1 MLEYLLIW
9 CLLFVVLKYDLK
21 QNTINSIVRSTCFTL
36 LSYVMLECKYK
47 EYFSS
52 RHRKSSSDK
61 TSSST
66 DNNSEGTITIPDATT
81 IQDNLIT
88 TQVKSYKKKKNM
100 CDYVK
105 DQQRLTVNALHQNL
119 KEIQNST
126 SITDSQIGLVQS
138 NFDDLIAVKQ
148 AGDSCDS

>member
-1 MLEYLLIW
+1 
-9 CLLFVVLKYDLK
+9 
-21 QNTINSIVRSTCFTL
+21 
-36 LSYVMLECKYK
+36 
-47 EYFSS
+47 
-52 RHRKSSSDK
+52 
-61 TSSST
+61 
-66 DNNSEGTITIPDATT
+66 
-81 IQDNLIT
+81 
-88 TQVKSYKKKKNM
+88 M